1 MHHRL
6 LHGGHRPRTDLIGGD
21 SDNGG
26 VQGVYPFAGHI
37 GEGVG
42 HGDQVAA
49 RYSADRRQLHV
60 DMQFVPGDDR
70 PVLFK
75 DLFGL

>member
-1 MHHRL
+1 M
-6 LHGGHRPRTDLIGGD
+6 
-21 SDNGG
+21 
-26 VQGVYPFAGHI
+26 QGVYPFAGHI